1 MSEGW
6 IGVDLDGTLAEYL
19 GWQGMGHIG
28 EPIAPM
34 VERVKAWL
42 AVGKDVRIFTARVC
56 SSQSQEDLD
65 VFLREYTR
73 WCFQVFGRQLP
84 VTSEKDWKMIE
95 LWDDR
100 CVQIMP
106 NIGIMVQDALVREVQ
121 SMKNDDVKRRARIAE
136 LEQEN
141 RELLAKC
148 EKYEC
153 EIGLS
158 KQRIAALESK
168 SNMYADL
175 AVTTASAACKV
186 DVLEKERDRLREA
199 LKEIAKFAD
208 SEFEK
213 RLLAPSCVEFL
224 TIKRHAEK
232 ALEGAGK

>member
-6 IGVDLDGTLAEYL
+6 IGIDLDGTLAEYL

-42 AVGKDVRIFTARVC
+42 AEGKDVRIFTARVC

-84 VTSEKDWKMIE
+84 VTSEKDWKMIK

-106 NIGIMVQDALVREVQ
+106 NIGIMVQDALAREVQ

-136 LEQEN
+136 LE
-141 RELLAKC
+141 A
-148 EKYEC
+148 
-153 EIGLS
+153 
-158 KQRIAALESK
+158 
-168 SNMYADL
+168 
-175 AVTTASAACKV
+175 
-186 DVLEKERDRLREA
+186 ERDRLREA
-199 LKEIAKFAD
+199 LVKLKECLEGYFGKTEKDFFEDCNEDSGELYFAD
-208 SEFEK
+208 VYNVAVNALKKSE
-213 RLLAPSCVEFL
+213 
-224 TIKRHAEK
+224 
-232 ALEGAGK
+232 G

>member
-56 SSQSQEDLD
+56 SGQSQEEID

-84 VTSEKDWKMIE
+84 VTCEKDWKMIK

-100 CVQIMP
+100 CVSVIP
-106 NIGIMVQDALVREVQ
+106 NTGEIIPLDSNER
-121 SMKNDDVKRRARIAE
+121 VKE
-136 LEQEN
+136 LEKEN
-141 RELLAKC
+141 REQLIDYENRLCEAKKYQQDAVRRC
-148 EKYEC
+148 EE
-153 EIGLS
+153 
-158 KQRIAALESK
+158 LE
-168 SNMYADL
+168 A
-175 AVTTASAACKV
+175 
-186 DVLEKERDRLREA
+186 ERDRLREA
-199 LKEIAKFAD
+199 LEEIAKFAN
-208 SEFEK
+208 SEYGK
-213 RLLAPSCVEFL
+213 RIPAPSCVEFS
-224 TIKRHAEK
+224 TIKRYAEK
-232 ALEGAGK
+232 ALEGTENE